1 MTSRA
6 RAAGH
11 GAKATLLPGRILIP
25 EHISMLSARP
35 PATHSAV
42 LGKGAGSTREHPWVL
57 QRFLTACVSYFESLA
72 VPFSNSYTLYLQPLS
87 ISIQLSR
94 LAWDFLGLSLPQAMG
109 APTLGASGGV
119 APGNLRG

>member
-25 EHISMLSARP
+25 EHVRMLSARP

-42 LGKGAGSTREHPWVL
+42 LVPRGQSGYWQDRAEEEKR
-57 QRFLTACVSYFESLA
+57 LA
-72 VPFSNSYTLYLQPLS
+72 VKGVQNRACRERGLMGGGEGEG
-87 ISIQLSR
+87 SR
-94 LAWDFLGLSLPQAMG
+94 LNSG
-109 APTLGASGGV
+109 APLGFAAV
-119 APGNLRG
+119 LDCLCVLL